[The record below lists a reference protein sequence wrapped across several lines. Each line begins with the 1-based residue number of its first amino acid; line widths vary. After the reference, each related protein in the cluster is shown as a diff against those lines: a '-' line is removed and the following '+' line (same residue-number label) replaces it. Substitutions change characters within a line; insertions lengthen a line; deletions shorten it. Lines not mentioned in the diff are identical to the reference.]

1 MPRAAKGGECRPFLF
16 LFHLHTTPM
25 TLYVSDLDGTLLDA
39 QGRLA
44 DSTRQGLT
52 QLLNEGLL
60 FTVASAR
67 HVTSIRQILG
77 DLPLRLPVIGS
88 NGAYISD
95 MASARHEIV
104 HAIEP
109 GLAQAVFALIR
120 QHGLMPFVSTHGAL
134 GDQLFYQ
141 SVHNEAQQ
149 AFVDERQRNSDPRL
163 RHSPRMQDVLSDPAV
178 TLVVVDREGPLA
190 ELQAAIDEMW
200 GEQLETHLA
209 EDLYKHGWPW
219 LTVHDRRATK
229 DQGIK
234 TLTQRY
240 GLQDREVVVFG
251 DHVNDI
257 KMLRAAHRGIAVENA
272 IPAVKQEAHRV
283 IGPHHEDSV
292 LRFITEDWLASG
304 KRQAASANA
313 SASASED

>member
-1 MPRAAKGGECRPFLF
+1 
-16 LFHLHTTPM
+16 M

-52 QLLNEGLL
+52 RLLDEGLL

-67 HVTSIRQILG
+67 HVSSIRQILG
-77 DLPLRLPVIGS
+77 ELPLRLPVIGS

-95 MASARHEIV
+95 LASARHEIV

-109 GLAQAVFALIR
+109 DLAQAVFALIR
-120 QHGLMPFVSTHGAL
+120 RHGLMPFVSTHGAQ

-149 AFVDERQRNSDPRL
+149 SFVDERLRNADPRL
-163 RHSPRMQDVLSDPAV
+163 RHSPRMQDVLHDPAV
-178 TLVVVDREGPLA
+178 TLVVVDREEPLA
-190 ELQAAIDEMW
+190 ELQAAITEMC
-200 GEQLETHLA
+200 GDRVETHLA
-209 EDLYKHGWPW
+209 EDLYKPGWPW
-219 LTVHDRRATK
+219 LTVHDRRASK

-234 TLTQRY
+234 TLAQRY
-240 GLQDREVVVFG
+240 GLTDREVVVFG

-272 IPAVKQEAHRV
+272 IPAVKQAAHRV

-292 LRFITEDWLASG
+292 LRFITEDWQARG
-304 KRQAASANA
+304 KRQSR
-313 SASASED
+313 

>member
-1 MPRAAKGGECRPFLF
+1 
-16 LFHLHTTPM
+16 M

-44 DSTRQGLT
+44 PSTRAGLVR
-52 QLLNEGLL
+52 LLDEGLL

-67 HVTSIRQILG
+67 HVSSIRNILG
-77 DLPLRLPVIGS
+77 DLPLRLPVISS
-88 NGAYISD
+88 NGAYISE
-95 MASARHEIV
+95 MASCEHELV
-104 HAIEP
+104 HAMEP
-109 GLAQAVFALIR
+109 ELARAVLALI
-120 QHGLMPFVSTHGAL
+120 QGHGLMPFISTHGPK

-149 AFVDERQRNSDPRL
+149 SFVDERLRNADPRL
-163 RHSPRMQDVLSDPAV
+163 RQSARLQDELHDPAV
-178 TLVVVDREGPLA
+178 TFVVVEREAPLA
-190 ELQAAIDEMW
+190 ALQAEIDALC
-200 GEQLETHLA
+200 GDAVETHLA
-209 EDLYKHGWPW
+209 EDLYKPGWPW

-234 TLTQRY
+234 TLAERY

-257 KMLRAAHRGIAVENA
+257 KMLRAAHRGIAVSNA
-272 IPAVKQEAHRV
+272 IAAVKEEAHQV

-292 LRFITEDWLASG
+292 LRFIETDW
-304 KRQAASANA
+304 RR
-313 SASASED
+313 